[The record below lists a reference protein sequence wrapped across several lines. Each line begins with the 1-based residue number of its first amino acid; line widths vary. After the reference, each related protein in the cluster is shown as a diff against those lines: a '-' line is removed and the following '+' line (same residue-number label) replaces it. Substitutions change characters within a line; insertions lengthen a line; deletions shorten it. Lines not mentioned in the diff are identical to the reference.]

1 MKSLIPFL
9 SLGLFSIGFVEAFH
23 INTPSSLASRIT
35 TRSTKS
41 RSRGVN
47 VNVDVNI
54 ANSHSPL
61 QTPTNRALIRAS
73 TSLRGGAISLPG
85 ILGSSPFAAAFVICA
100 IKATAADLLAQA
112 GERKGL
118 EMKRTIAFLFYGGL
132 YQGCFQE
139 FMFNGI
145 FPKLFGEGIG
155 MNVAMKKVA
164 FDMLV
169 ISPFLCLPVAYF
181 IKAVV
186 FGQTMK
192 DGLNRYIHDIQ
203 HNKLLKKYWSIW
215 APVQCCTFTVVPAEL
230 RITFI
235 AFVSFFW
242 LILLSTVSAR
252 SMTAPKGAPAPKAA

>member
-9 SLGLFSIGFVEAFH
+9 SLGLFSIGCVEAFH
-23 INTPSSLASRIT
+23 INTPSLATRVI
-35 TRSTKS
+35 TRSTKN
-41 RSRGVN
+41 RSRVN
-47 VNVDVNI
+47 VNVNV
-54 ANSHSPL
+54 AKSPL
-61 QTPTNRALIRAS
+61 QTPTKKALIRAS
-73 TSLRGGAISLPG
+73 TSLRGGAIPLPG
-85 ILGSSPFAAAFVICA
+85 ILGSNPFAAAFVICA
-100 IKATAADLLAQA
+100 FKATAADLLAQA

-118 EMKRTIAFLFYGGL
+118 EIKRTIAFLFYGGL

-155 MNVAMKKVA
+155 MNVVVKKVA

-192 DGLNRYIHDIQ
+192 EGLNRYIHDIQ
-203 HNKLLKKYWSIW
+203 HNKLLKKYWAIW
-215 APVQCCTFTVVPAEL
+215 APVQCCTFTVVPPEL

-252 SMTAPKGAPAPKAA
+252 SMTVPKGAAPKAA

>member
-1 MKSLIPFL
+1 MYTTIF
-9 SLGLFSIGFVEAFH
+9 IG
-23 INTPSSLASRIT
+23 
-35 TRSTKS
+35 
-41 RSRGVN
+41 
-47 VNVDVNI
+47 
-54 ANSHSPL
+54 
-61 QTPTNRALIRAS
+61 
-73 TSLRGGAISLPG
+73 
-85 ILGSSPFAAAFVICA
+85 A

-118 EMKRTIAFLFYGGL
+118 EIKRTIAFLFYGGL

-155 MNVAMKKVA
+155 MNVVVKKVA

-192 DGLNRYIHDIQ
+192 EGLNRYIHDIQ
-203 HNKLLKKYWSIW
+203 HNKLLKKYWAIW
-215 APVQCCTFTVVPAEL
+215 APVQCCTFTVVPPEL

-252 SMTAPKGAPAPKAA
+252 SMTVPKGAAPKAA